1 MTTKY
6 EEAQKRVTE
15 KNPCGLTL
23 RQRLKVWFWGTRVGV
38 ALHALM
44 GRPTAYKLTVQGTLC
59 LKSNSLIVGCRIYP
73 PLDLPRLIGP
83 TSECMELRRG

>member
-1 MTTKY
+1 MSTKY

-23 RQRLKVWFWGTRVGV
+23 WQRLKCWFWGTRVGV

-44 GRPTAYKLTVQGTLC
+44 GRPTAYKMTIEGTLIARDNLLVVDC
-59 LKSNSLIVGCRIYP
+59 FIRVGEDTYDQP
-73 PLDLPRLIGP
+73 YLSMKKLNG
-83 TSECMELRRG
+83 